1 MKILIA
7 VPTFENIC
15 PEVFKAIYDLD
26 KCGNDVDFE
35 FVKGYD
41 CAKAR
46 NEIGKKA
53 RDGGYDYVLM
63 CDSDTIMPR
72 ETLKWFLEKQVDI
85 VAGFCPHKNTDTGHS
100 EVYKAGQYDFVNR
113 YTYEELEG
121 ILESRIPIRG
131 AGFACVLIR
140 TALFKEI
147 PFPWFKYV
155 QYGEFSELSE
165 DFYFCDQARN
175 YVIEADTR
183 VRCGHLARYFQYK

>member
-26 KCGNDVDFE
+26 TTGHDVDFE

-46 NEIGKKA
+46 NTIATKA

-63 CDSDTIMPR
+63 CDSDTIMPK
-72 ETLKWFLEKQVDI
+72 ETLQWFLEKPVDI
-85 VAGFCPHKNTDTGHS
+85 VAGFCPHKNTKEGFS
-100 EVYKAGQYDFVNR
+100 EVYKAGQYDFVKR
-113 YTYEELEG
+113 YTYAELEG
-121 ILESRIPIRG
+121 ITETRLPIRG
-131 AGFACVLIR
+131 CGFACVLVKVS
-140 TALFKEI
+140 LFKELK
-147 PFPWFKYV
+147 FPWFKYV
-155 QYGEFSELSE
+155 QYDDFRELSE
-165 DFYFCDQARN
+165 DFYFCDKAGN

-183 VRCGHLARYFQYK
+183 VKCGHLARYFQYK